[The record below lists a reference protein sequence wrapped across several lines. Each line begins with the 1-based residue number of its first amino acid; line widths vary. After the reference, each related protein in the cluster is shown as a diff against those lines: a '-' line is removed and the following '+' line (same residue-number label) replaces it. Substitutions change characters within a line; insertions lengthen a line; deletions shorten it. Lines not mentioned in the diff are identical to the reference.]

1 MRLCLRRS
9 TFKFTVMTLLQR
21 WKSWAKTLKQQTLA
35 LYYACRDP
43 ETPRLS
49 RWLALAVIAYA
60 LSPIDLI
67 PDFIPVLGYV
77 DDLLLLPLAC
87 WFIIRTLPAP
97 VWERS
102 LNKATNVPMTLAKKR
117 WMAVVIVLIWTVL
130 AAIFAVW
137 LLKLA

>member
-1 MRLCLRRS
+1 
-9 TFKFTVMTLLQR
+9 MTLDQH
-21 WKSWAKTLKQQTLA
+21 WKTWAKALKQQTLA

-43 ETPRLS
+43 DTPRLS

-87 WFIIRTLPAP
+87 WLIIRTMPEA
-97 VWERS
+97 VWQRS
-102 LNKATNVPMTLAKKR
+102 LEKAQTTPVTLAKKR
-117 WMAVVIVLIWTVL
+117 WMAAIIVLIWTVL
-130 AAIFAVW
+130 AAIFGIW
-137 LLKLA
+137 LLKLI

>member
-1 MRLCLRRS
+1 MG
-9 TFKFTVMTLLQR
+9 FVQR
-21 WKSWAKTLKQQTLA
+21 WKHWAQALKQQTIA

-43 ETPRLS
+43 DTPRLS

-87 WFIIRTLPAP
+87 WLIIHTLPDA
-97 VWERS
+97 VWQRS
-102 LNKATNVPMTLAKKR
+102 LDKARNTPITLDKKP
-117 WMAVVIVLIWTVL
+117 WMAILIVLIWVILT
-130 AAIFAVW
+130 AIFSIW
-137 LLKLA
+137 LLQFL